1 MTNIIKV
8 LDHKTIAMTKD
19 DNTVVLTKRVST
31 LGLKKWYNIK
41 GDIYA

>member
-8 LDHKTIAMTKD
+8 LDNKTVAITMYGKTKI
-19 DNTVVLTKRVST
+19 LTKRVST
-31 LGLKKWYNIK
+31 LDLRSWYNIK

>member
-8 LDHKTIAMTKD
+8 LDN
-19 DNTVVLTKRVST
+19 NTVAITTHGKTKILTKRVST
-31 LGLKKWYNIK
+31 LDLPSWYNIK

>member
-8 LDHKTIAMTKD
+8 LDNKTVAITTNGKTKI
-19 DNTVVLTKRVST
+19 LTKRVST
-31 LGLKKWYNIK
+31 LDLSSWYNIK